1 MKNFSLMILVG
12 LAVLGLAGC
21 PGNATNTAANNTNLR
36 SNITVS
42 NANTTNSNVAVVVNS
57 NMANANGSMV
67 DSTGNMA
74 TPTGFITEAATGG
87 TAEVELGKLAASK
100 AQNAD
105 VKAFGQK
112 MVEDHS
118 KVIEDVKALMIQKKV
133 LLPSSVMPTHI
144 EVMDKLSKLSGAD
157 FDQEYVK
164 AMVAAHEKD
173 VAAFENVSKT
183 AADADVK
190 AFATKTLP
198 TLRMHLEMIKGIQG
212 KMK

>member
-190 AFATKTLP
+190 AFAIKTLP
-198 TLRMHLEMIKGIQG
+198 TLKMHLKMIKGIQG

>member
-1 MKNFSLMILVG
+1 METIIKQMIKQIKTNVLLISVSIL
-12 LAVLGLAGC
+12 LAIGAAC
-21 PGNATNTAANNTNLR
+21 SNEPGNNGTA
-36 SNITVS
+36 
-42 NANTTNSNVAVVVNS
+42 NSEPLVRTDPAKPASDQGDAV
-57 NMANANGSMV
+57 
-67 DSTGNMA
+67 
-74 TPTGFITEAATGG
+74 ITGG
-87 TAEVELGKLAASK
+87 DLTFVIDAAPSGMGEIELGKLAASK

-198 TLRMHLEMIKGIQG
+198 TLRMHLEMIKGIQA
-212 KMK
+212 KMSVKP